1 METRQLVYE
10 MLTENTG
17 KHFLDSGGTD
27 GRMWQRNQKKTIE
40 DFENEEEELYQL
52 DAKYKEIYRTVSVFH
67 YLTNNLEID
76 DICEEFNRIQE
87 ESNNWDADG
96 DVYGVSK
103 EAWSYINNLA
113 RIDYKE
119 ENWNCVNY
127 FDVEIQRTWNTYNG
141 ESDLSQILQGAN
153 LTIDDEE
160 YILIQIHNGADAR
173 GGYTDAKLF
182 KMDEYCI
189 HEYLQEWKDSSEIE
203 EDITEGYIDILTDYW
218 DENIKYTN
226 EEVIEI
232 LGL

>member
-103 EAWSYINNLA
+103 EAYTMLMSHT
-113 RIDYKE
+113 
-119 ENWNCVNY
+119 
-127 FDVEIQRTWNTYNG
+127 DVDIQRTWNTYKG

-203 EDITEGYIDILTDYW
+203 EYITEGYIDILTDYW

-226 EEVIEI
+226 EEAIEI

>member
-1 METRQLVYE
+1 MKLTKQLIYE

-52 DAKYKEIYRTVSVFH
+52 DAKYKEIHRTVSVFH

-76 DICEEFNRIQE
+76 EICEEFNKIQD
-87 ESNNWDADG
+87 ESNNSDADAY
-96 DVYGVSK
+96 VYGVSR
-103 EAWSYINNLA
+103 EAFDH
-113 RIDYKE
+113 IDSFWE
-119 ENWNCVNY
+119 
-127 FDVEIQRTWNTYNG
+127 VEIDRTWNTYNE

-153 LTIDDEE
+153 LRINEE
-160 YILIQIHNGADAR
+160 DYILIQIHNGADAR

-182 KMDEYCI
+182 KMEEYYI

-203 EDITEGYIDILTDYW
+203 EDIVEGYINNISDYW
-218 DENIKYTN
+218 DDTKTYSNKEAL
-226 EEVIEI
+226 EI
-232 LGL
+232 LEL

>member
-103 EAWSYINNLA
+103 EAYTMLMSHT
-113 RIDYKE
+113 
-119 ENWNCVNY
+119 
-127 FDVEIQRTWNTYNG
+127 DVDIQRTWNTYNG

-203 EDITEGYIDILTDYW
+203 EYITEGYIDILTDYW

-226 EEVIEI
+226 EEAIEI

>member
-1 METRQLVYE
+1 MKLTKQLIYE

-52 DAKYKEIYRTVSVFH
+52 DAKYKEIHRTVSVFH

-76 DICEEFNRIQE
+76 EICEEFNKIQD
-87 ESNNWDADG
+87 ESNNSDADAY
-96 DVYGVSK
+96 VYGVSR
-103 EAWSYINNLA
+103 EAFDH
-113 RIDYKE
+113 IDSFWE
-119 ENWNCVNY
+119 
-127 FDVEIQRTWNTYNG
+127 VEIDRTWNTYNG

-153 LTIDDEE
+153 LRINEE
-160 YILIQIHNGADAR
+160 GYILIQIHNGADAR

-182 KMDEYCI
+182 KMEEYYI

-203 EDITEGYIDILTDYW
+203 EDIVEGYINNISDYW
-218 DENIKYTN
+218 DDTKTYSNKEAL
-226 EEVIEI
+226 EI
-232 LGL
+232 LEL

>member
-1 METRQLVYE
+1 MGAKQLVYE

-52 DAKYKEIYRTVSVFH
+52 DAKYKEIHRTVSVFH

-76 DICEEFNRIQE
+76 DICEEFNRLQDE
-87 ESNNWDADG
+87 NDNWDADG

-103 EAWSYINNLA
+103 EAYAMLM
-113 RIDYKE
+113 E
-119 ENWNCVNY
+119 HP
-127 FDVEIQRTWNTYNG
+127 DVEIHRAWNTYNG

-153 LTIDDEE
+153 ITIDDEN

-182 KMDEYCI
+182 KMEEYAI
-189 HEYLQEWKDSSEIE
+189 HEYLEIWKDSSEVE
-203 EDITEGYIDILTDYW
+203 EDITEGYVEVLTDYW
-218 DENIKYTN
+218 DENRKYTN
-226 EEVIEI
+226 EEAINI
-232 LGL
+232 LEL

>member
-1 METRQLVYE
+1 MGTKQLVYE

-27 GRMWQRNQKKTIE
+27 GRMWQRNQKKPIE

-52 DAKYKEIYRTVSVFH
+52 DAKYKEIHRTVSVFH

-76 DICEEFNRIQE
+76 DICEEFNRLQDE
-87 ESNNWDADG
+87 NDNWDADG

-103 EAWSYINNLA
+103 EAYAMLM
-113 RIDYKE
+113 E
-119 ENWNCVNY
+119 QL
-127 FDVEIQRTWNTYNG
+127 DVDIHITWNTYNG

-160 YILIQIHNGADAR
+160 YVLIQIHNGADAR

-182 KMDEYCI
+182 KMEEYAI
-189 HEYLQEWKDSSEIE
+189 HEYLEIWKDSSEVE
-203 EDITEGYIDILTDYW
+203 EDIREGYVEILTDYW
-218 DENIKYTN
+218 DENRKYTN
-226 EEVIEI
+226 EEVINI
-232 LGL
+232 LEL

>member
-103 EAWSYINNLA
+103 EAYTMLMSHT
-113 RIDYKE
+113 
-119 ENWNCVNY
+119 
-127 FDVEIQRTWNTYNG
+127 DVDIQRTWNTYKG

-226 EEVIEI
+226 EEAIEI

>member
-103 EAWSYINNLA
+103 EAYTMLMSHT
-113 RIDYKE
+113 
-119 ENWNCVNY
+119 
-127 FDVEIQRTWNTYNG
+127 DVDIQRTWNTYNG

-182 KMDEYCI
+182 MSTFKSGRI
-189 HEYLQEWKDSSEIE
+189 
-203 EDITEGYIDILTDYW
+203 
-218 DENIKYTN
+218 
-226 EEVIEI
+226 VVR
-232 LGL
+232 